1 MRNEIG
7 NRHNWLQI
15 KLIGTSSNRSAI
27 GAKVRVESGSNGR
40 LQLKEIQAGSSY
52 LSFNSLTASFGL
64 GDDTSVSWVEVT
76 WPNGQVHRYNNI
88 PINKKTII
96 TEGQHR

>member
-1 MRNEIG
+1 MQVGRGAGFGDYDNDGDIDILVCNNDGRPFLMRNEIG

-27 GAKVRVESGSNGR
+27 GAKVRVQSGSNGR

-52 LSFNSLTASFGL
+52 LSFKA
-64 GDDTSVSWVEVT
+64 
-76 WPNGQVHRYNNI
+76 
-88 PINKKTII
+88 
-96 TEGQHR
+96 